1 MKVYDKAKW
10 HNNCENNELN
20 VKAYFQNLMELLLKN
35 NMLSEDGRE
44 ILDIGIDNDFSLN
57 SKLVNEKGNL
67 FLGKNYDEILSS
79 IDFNNKI
86 SIDNID
92 KFFKQ

>member
-10 HNNCENNELN
+10 HNTDENNELN
-20 VKAYFQNLMELLLKN
+20 IKDYFQNLMKLLLKAG
-35 NMLSEDGRE
+35 MLSEEGEE

-67 FLGKNYDEILSS
+67 FLEKSYDEILSS

-86 SIDNID
+86 SLDNID
-92 KFFKQ
+92 RFF

>member
-10 HNNCENNELN
+10 HNNGENNELN
-20 VKAYFQNLMELLLKN
+20 IKEYFQNLMELLLKN

-67 FLGKNYDEILSS
+67 FLEKYYDKILSS

-86 SIDNID
+86 SIENID
-92 KFFKQ
+92 FFSN

>member
-1 MKVYDKAKW
+1 MKVYDKSKW
-10 HNNCENNELN
+10 HNNGENNELN
-20 VKAYFQNLMELLLKN
+20 IKEYFQNLMELLLKN

>member
-10 HNNCENNELN
+10 HNNGENNELN